1 MRWRCVEEAAH
12 NHTHAHVLTCFALR
26 HLTLHGASVGAC
38 VSLVWC
44 LVALTL
50 CCCCCCCGQAHSLGL
65 CLWLGEGT
73 LVDLE
78 EAKVWLAKSADQGV
92 VMAAESLELLIQE
105 QARETRV

>member
-12 NHTHAHVLTCFALR
+12 NYAQSHTCTRADLLCSASRDTARRECRRLCLTRL
-26 HLTLHGASVGAC
+26 
-38 VSLVWC
+38 VSGCTHSL
-44 LVALTL
+44 LL
-50 CCCCCCCGQAHSLGL
+50 QAHSLGL
-65 CLWLGEGT
+65 CLWMGEGT